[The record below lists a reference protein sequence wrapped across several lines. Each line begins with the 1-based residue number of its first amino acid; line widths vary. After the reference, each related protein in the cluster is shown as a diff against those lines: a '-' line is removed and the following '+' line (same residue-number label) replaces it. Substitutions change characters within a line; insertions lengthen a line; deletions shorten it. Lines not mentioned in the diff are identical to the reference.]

1 MRDTRSGS
9 WVWVLMLFTAATL
22 VLDIFGSQVSAFT
35 PLYLP
40 HLGIAP
46 DDVKGWTGVIGAISS
61 GIGLPFLP
69 FWGALAD
76 RYSRQ
81 PLIVRTFVVHLIAGT
96 LALLAGNIWVFRA
109 GADGD
114 ELRPG
119 QQRADDDDP
128 GRADPA
134 AAYGPGLLDPERVG
148 AAGHLPGPL
157 IGGPIVD
164 AWGFPALLALDTALM
179 LGVILMLTFGYRDRF
194 VSTNWGSIGRMAW
207 ELVTIIGRSPRLRT
221 LFPALFLLFSGA
233 VLVSVYLPLVVGALY
248 NGLDLGT
255 VIGLV
260 LGAGEA
266 TTLILSPLLG
276 ALADRLGHWRMLFAG
291 ATVTLLLWP
300 LPFFTRDLL
309 VFTVLWAV
317 ISGVWSA
324 VLSLSFSVLS
334 QSSAADVRGRVMI
347 FAYLPVNLAGTV
359 GPAIGSVVT
368 QGSIFA
374 VFPTAA
380 VLTALGIGALA
391 LAAASGGA
399 PGRGGGGVKHEA

>member
-9 WVWVLMLFTAATL
+9 WVWLLTLFTAATL
-22 VLDIFGSQVSAFT
+22 ILDIFGSQVSAFT

-81 PLIVRTFVVHLIAGT
+81 PLIVRTFVVHLVAGT
-96 LALLAGNIWVFRA
+96 LALLAGNIWLFVLARVVMSFALGSSGLMLTTLAEWTPQRHMGLAFSILNGA
-109 GADGD
+109 GPLGTF
-114 ELRPG
+114 L
-119 QQRADDDDP
+119 
-128 GRADPA
+128 
-134 AAYGPGLLDPERVG
+134 
-148 AAGHLPGPL
+148 GPL

-164 AWGFPALLALDTALM
+164 AWGFPALLALDTVLM
-179 LGVILMLTFGYRDRF
+179 LGVIGVLTFGYRDRF
-194 VSTNWGSIGRMAW
+194 VGTNRGSIGRMAW
-207 ELVTIIGRSPRLRT
+207 DSVTIIGRSPRLRT

-233 VLVSVYLPLVVGALY
+233 VLVNVYLPLVVGALY
-248 NGLDLGT
+248 QGRDLGT

-260 LGAGEA
+260 LGAGGL

-309 VFTVLWAV
+309 VFTVLWAA
-317 ISGVWSA
+317 ISGVGSA
-324 VLSLSFSVLS
+324 VFSLSFSVLS
-334 QSSAADVRGRVMI
+334 QSINADVRGRVMT
-347 FAYLPVNLAGTV
+347 FAYLPVNLGGTV

-380 VLTALGIGALA
+380 VLTALGIGALVLA
-391 LAAASGGA
+391 HRQAAPPADAAA
-399 PGRGGGGVKHEA
+399 

>member
-9 WVWVLMLFTAATL
+9 WVWLLTLFTAATL
-22 VLDIFGSQVSAFT
+22 ILDIFGSQVSAFT

-46 DDVKGWTGVIGAISS
+46 DDVAGWTGVIGAISS

-81 PLIVRTFVVHLIAGT
+81 PLIVRTFVVHGIAGT
-96 LALLAGNIWVFRA
+96 LALLAGNIWVFVLARTVMSFALGSSGLMMTTLAEWTPPRHMGLAFSILNGA
-109 GADGD
+109 GPLGTF
-114 ELRPG
+114 L
-119 QQRADDDDP
+119 
-128 GRADPA
+128 
-134 AAYGPGLLDPERVG
+134 
-148 AAGHLPGPL
+148 GPL

-179 LGVILMLTFGYRDRF
+179 LGVIGMLTFGYRDRF
-194 VSTNWGSIGRMAW
+194 IGTNRGSIGRMAW
-207 ELVTIIGRSPRLRT
+207 DSVTIIGRSPRLRT

-233 VLVSVYLPLVVGALY
+233 VLVNVYLPLVVGALY
-248 NGLDLGT
+248 QGRDLGT

-260 LGAGEA
+260 LGAGGL

-276 ALADRLGHWRMLFAG
+276 ALADRVGHWRMLFAG

-309 VFTVLWAV
+309 MFTALWAA
-317 ISGVWSA
+317 ISGVGSV

-334 QSSAADVRGRVMI
+334 QSIDANVRGRVLV
-347 FAYLPVNLAGTV
+347 FAYLPVNLGGTV

-380 VLTALGIGALA
+380 VLTALGIGALVLA
-391 LAAASGGA
+391 HRQAAAPA
-399 PGRGGGGVKHEA
+399 DAAA

>member
-96 LALLAGNIWVFRA
+96 LALLAGNIWVFVLARTVMSFA
-109 GADGD
+109 LGSSGLMMTTLA
-114 ELRPG
+114 ERTP
-119 QQRADDDDP
+119 QRHMGLAFSILN
-128 GRADPA
+128 GS
-134 AAYGPGLLDPERVG
+134 GPLGTFL
-148 AAGHLPGPL
+148 GPL

-179 LGVILMLTFGYRDRF
+179 LGVILALTLGYRDRF
-194 VSTNWGSIGRMAW
+194 VSTNRGSIGRMAW
-207 ELVTIIGRSPRLRT
+207 ESVTIIGRSPRLRT

-248 NGLDLGT
+248 TGSDLGT

-260 LGAGEA
+260 LGAGGL

-291 ATVTLLLWP
+291 ATVMLLLCP

-309 VFTVLWAV
+309 VFTVLWAA
-317 ISGVWSA
+317 ISGVWAA

-334 QSSAADVRGRVMI
+334 QSIAADVRGRVMI

-359 GPAIGSVVT
+359 GSALGSIVT

-391 LAAASGGA
+391 LAQRQAVLPAGAA
-399 PGRGGGGVKHEA
+399 EA

>member
-9 WVWVLMLFTAATL
+9 WVWLLTLFTAATL
-22 VLDIFGSQVSAFT
+22 ILDIFGSQVSAFT

-46 DDVKGWTGVIGAISS
+46 ADVNGWTGVIGAISS

-81 PLIVRTFVVHLIAGT
+81 PLIVRTFVVHGIAGT
-96 LALLAGNIWVFRA
+96 LALLAGNIWVFVLARTVMSFALGSSGLMMTTLAEWTPPRHMGLAFSILNGA
-109 GADGD
+109 GPLGTF
-114 ELRPG
+114 L
-119 QQRADDDDP
+119 
-128 GRADPA
+128 
-134 AAYGPGLLDPERVG
+134 
-148 AAGHLPGPL
+148 GPL

-164 AWGFPALLALDTALM
+164 AWGFPALLALDVVLM
-179 LGVILMLTFGYRDRF
+179 LGVIVMLTFGYRDRF
-194 VSTNWGSIGRMAW
+194 VSPNRGSIGRMAW
-207 ELVTIIGRSPRLRT
+207 ESVTIIGRSPRLRT

-233 VLVSVYLPLVVGALY
+233 VLVNVYLPLVVGALY
-248 NGLDLGT
+248 QGRDLCT

-260 LGAGEA
+260 LGAGGL

-276 ALADRLGHWRMLFAG
+276 ALADRVGHWRMLFAG

-309 VFTVLWAV
+309 MFTTLWAA
-317 ISGVWSA
+317 ISGVGSV

-334 QSSAADVRGRVMI
+334 QSIDADVRGRVLV
-347 FAYLPVNLAGTV
+347 FAYLPVNLGGTV

-368 QGSIFA
+368 QGSLFA
-374 VFPTAA
+374 IFPTAA
-380 VLTALGIGALA
+380 VLTALGIGALVLA
-391 LAAASGGA
+391 HRQAAAPA
-399 PGRGGGGVKHEA
+399 DAAA

>member
-1 MRDTRSGS
+1 MRDTRPGS
-9 WVWVLMLFTAATL
+9 WVWVLILFTAATL

-46 DDVKGWTGVIGAISS
+46 ADVNGWTGVIGAISS
-61 GIGLPFLP
+61 GVGLPFLP

-96 LALLAGNIWVFRA
+96 LALLAGNIWVFVLARTVMSFALGSSGLMMTTLAERTPPQRMGLAFSILNGA
-109 GADGD
+109 GPLGTF
-114 ELRPG
+114 L
-119 QQRADDDDP
+119 
-128 GRADPA
+128 
-134 AAYGPGLLDPERVG
+134 
-148 AAGHLPGPL
+148 GPL

-179 LGVILMLTFGYRDRF
+179 LGVIGVLTFGYRDHF
-194 VSTNWGSIGRMAW
+194 VSPNRGSIGRMAW
-207 ELVTIIGRSPRLRT
+207 ESVTIIGRSPRLRT

-233 VLVSVYLPLVVGALY
+233 VLVNVYLPLVVGALY
-248 NGLDLGT
+248 TGSDLGT

-260 LGAGEA
+260 LGAGGL

-276 ALADRLGHWRMLFAG
+276 TLADRLGHWRMLFAG

-334 QSSAADVRGRVMI
+334 QSSDAAVRGRVMI

-359 GPAIGSVVT
+359 GAAIGSVVT

-380 VLTALGIGALA
+380 VLTALGIGALLLAYRQAA
-391 LAAASGGA
+391 LPAAT
-399 PGRGGGGVKHEA
+399 EAA

>member
-96 LALLAGNIWVFRA
+96 LALLAGNIWVFVLARTVMSFA
-109 GADGD
+109 LGSSGLMMTTLA
-114 ELRPG
+114 ERTP
-119 QQRADDDDP
+119 QRQMGLAFSILN
-128 GRADPA
+128 GS
-134 AAYGPGLLDPERVG
+134 GPLGTFL
-148 AAGHLPGPL
+148 GPL

-179 LGVILMLTFGYRDRF
+179 LGVILVLTFGYRDRF
-194 VSTNWGSIGRMAW
+194 VSTNRGSIGRMAW
-207 ELVTIIGRSPRLRT
+207 ESVTIIGRSPRLRT

-248 NGLDLGT
+248 HGPDLGT

-260 LGAGEA
+260 LGAGGL

-291 ATVTLLLWP
+291 ATVMLLLWP

-309 VFTVLWAV
+309 VFTVLGRRSAA
-317 ISGVWSA
+317 SGSA

-334 QSSAADVRGRVMI
+334 QSIDADVRGRVMI
-347 FAYLPVNLAGTV
+347 FAYLPVNLGGTV
-359 GPAIGSVVT
+359 GPALGSVVT

-374 VFPTAA
+374 IFPTAA
-380 VLTALGIGALA
+380 VLTALGIGALVLA
-391 LAAASGGA
+391 YRQAAAPAGA
-399 PGRGGGGVKHEA
+399 AEA

>member
-9 WVWVLMLFTAATL
+9 WVWLLTLFTAATL
-22 VLDIFGSQVSAFT
+22 ILDIFGSQMTAFT

-40 HLGIAP
+40 RLGIAP
-46 DDVKGWTGVIGAISS
+46 DDVKGWTGAIAAISS

-81 PLIVRTFVVHLIAGT
+81 PLIVRTFVVHGIAGT
-96 LALLAGNIWVFRA
+96 LALLAGNIWVFV
-109 GADGD
+109 
-114 ELRPG
+114 L
-119 QQRADDDDP
+119 
-128 GRADPA
+128 GRAVMSLALGSSGLMLTTLAERTPQRHMGLA
-134 AAYGPGLLDPERVG
+134 FSILNGAGPLGTFL
-148 AAGHLPGPL
+148 GPL

-164 AWGFPALLALDTALM
+164 AWGFPVLLALDIALL
-179 LGVILMLTFGYRDRF
+179 LGVILALTFGYRDHF
-194 VSTNWGSIGRMAW
+194 VGTNRGSIGRMAW
-207 ELVTIIGRSPRLRT
+207 ESVTIIGRSPRLRT

-233 VLVSVYLPLVVGALY
+233 VLVNVYLPLVVGALY
-248 NGLDLGT
+248 HGRDLGT
-255 VIGLV
+255 VTGLV
-260 LGAGEA
+260 LGAGGL

-309 VFTVLWAV
+309 VFTVLWAA
-317 ISGVWSA
+317 ISGVGSA
-324 VLSLSFSVLS
+324 VFSLSFIVLS
-334 QSSAADVRGRVMI
+334 QSIDADVRGRVMT
-347 FAYLPVNLAGTV
+347 FAYLPVNLGGTV

-380 VLTALGIGALA
+380 VLTALGIGALV
-391 LAAASGGA
+391 LAHRQQLVPAEAA
-399 PGRGGGGVKHEA
+399 V